1 MEMDG
6 TNDAINGLLASWDL
20 GPGSGLDIIGAERSG
35 GGAKFGQSRR
45 HSCRAC
51 PTTLNSAGSRSTVL
65 FELQVHGE
73 TDVPATRI
81 EIGIPESKRTAD
93 DGTNNLFL
101 FDGISLTVEWEAA
114 QLSRC
119 SVQNGARLGPEIG
132 CVACTS

>member
-1 MEMDG
+1 MAPTTPLMGYWRAG
-6 TNDAINGLLASWDL
+6 TWDL
-20 GPGSGLDIIGAERSG
+20 GVDWTSSERSG

-65 FELQVHGE
+65 FELQLHGE

-93 DGTNNLFL
+93 DGTNNLCL